1 MIQKKK
7 KKKKTVDS
15 EEKGENSCNYA
26 LKQAKGIGSGILKG
40 WPQLGEK
47 TKNTWTQIQVGL

>member
-1 MIQKKK
+1 MLMDMIQKKK

-26 LKQAKGIGSGILKG
+26 LK
-40 WPQLGEK
+40 
-47 TKNTWTQIQVGL
+47 